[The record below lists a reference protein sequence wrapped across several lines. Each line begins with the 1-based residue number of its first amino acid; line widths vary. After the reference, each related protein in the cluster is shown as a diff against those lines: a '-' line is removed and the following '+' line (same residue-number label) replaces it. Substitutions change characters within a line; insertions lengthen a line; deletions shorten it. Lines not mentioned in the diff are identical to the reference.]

1 MAAGEG
7 VGVGAG
13 AVVGWDGE
21 GGLAREEKEV
31 QRSPDP
37 RIGTRAG

>member
-1 MAAGEG
+1 
-7 VGVGAG
+7 VGV
-13 AVVGWDGE
+13 VWVRVRWWDGE

>member
-13 AVVGWDGE
+13 AVVGWRRGFGAGGE
-21 GGLAREEKEV
+21 GGAALA
-31 QRSPDP
+31 
-37 RIGTRAG
+37 